1 MYHCD
6 EGAYSSYVNVS
17 TNLHEKSL
25 KLIVIVAI
33 SFHRADKNIN
43 ILVRLSLTQI
53 VYYIMLYNCVLCIVC
68 VLCIIIYM
76 YLGGGRN

>member
-17 TNLHEKSL
+17 TNLPEKSL

-43 ILVRLSLTQI
+43 ILVHLSLTQI
-53 VYYIMLYNCVLCIVC
+53 VYYIMLCNCVLCIVYI
-68 VLCIIIYM
+68 LCIIIYM